1 MNKYRNKKTTVDG
14 ITFDSQKEACR
25 WCELKIMQSAGLISE
40 LKRQKR
46 FELQP
51 SFYYQGRK
59 QRPIYY
65 VCDFFYK
72 EGDKYIIEDVKSPI
86 TRNNQ
91 VYKLKKKMM
100 MYRGYEVKEVE

>member
-25 WCELKIMQSAGLISE
+25 WCELKLMQQAGLISE
-40 LKRQKR
+40 LKRQQR

-51 SFYYQGRK
+51 SFYYEGRK
-59 QRPIYY
+59 QRPITY
-65 VCDFFYK
+65 VCDFVYR
-72 EGDKYIIEDVKSPI
+72 EGDKYVIEDVKSPI
-86 TRNNQ
+86 TKNNQ

-100 MYRGYEVKEVE
+100 MYKGYEVKEV